1 MYKIVQEDYNTQRRK
16 KQTKKKG
23 TLYFED
29 NNNNQFK
36 IIIAL
41 TFLVFSIGDSTHK

>member
-29 NNNNQFK
+29 NNNQFK